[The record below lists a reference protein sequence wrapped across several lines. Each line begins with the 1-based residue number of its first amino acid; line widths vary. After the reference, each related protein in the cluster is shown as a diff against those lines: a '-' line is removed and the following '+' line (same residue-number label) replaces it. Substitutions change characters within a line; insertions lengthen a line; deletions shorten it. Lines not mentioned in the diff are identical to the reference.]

1 MIKNLLHR
9 GLPALALSVLPLLA
23 TAVPAHAVDGQERFA
38 SSFTV
43 SAVRESGSLFDGIDR
58 IPAAPESREG
68 YVRTAFKHWNAGAI
82 ADDGCNTRA
91 EVILE
96 EAVERPEVAPGCKLA
111 GGKWFSPY
119 DDTWVTAA
127 SGLDVDRLVP
137 LAESWDSGASAW
149 TAKRREA
156 YANDLATPTSL
167 IAVTAKSNRAKAD
180 KDPAEWMSPAAEY
193 ACTYVTGWVETKL
206 RWGLAADD
214 REREALLGLAEDCP
228 GATVSYETAP

>member
-1 MIKNLLHR
+1 MVEVEAA
-9 GLPALALSVLPLLA
+9 GAGDDEVVL
-23 TAVPAHAVDGQERFA
+23 G
-38 SSFTV
+38 
-43 SAVRESGSLFDGIDR
+43 
-58 IPAAPESREG
+58 AAPGSACQFAPSRYLRRRHCLGE
-68 YVRTAFKHWNAGAI
+68 
-82 ADDGCNTRA
+82 DDFPRA

-111 GGKWFSPY
+111 GEKRFSPY
-119 DDTWVTAA
+119 DNTWVTAA
-127 SGLDVDRLVP
+127 SGLDVDHLVP

-167 IAVTAKSNRAKAD
+167 ITVTAKSNRAKAD
-180 KDPAEWMSPAAEY
+180 KGPADWMPPAAEY

-228 GATVSYETAP
+228 GANISYEIAP